1 MANMMHAYSAANA
14 PPALHIP
21 ARNTISP
28 PKGTPT
34 VSTPT
39 NGVRKHSPDTEMST
53 GQKPSKRSRRA
64 INCAPCRASKLK
76 CDRARPCSGCVLRG
90 TTNQCYTSEE
100 GESRADDYRN
110 DPHNGIAQIRQGL
123 AVIEAYFNRHGSLPP
138 TGIPHTNGHRG
149 DSPPRIYGIKRDLDG
164 EAIPPS
170 TNGSSSVPVVSA
182 EIMPDPD
189 KGGLYTGPTSAS
201 ALFNFR
207 NAHKRDME
215 HEMAVEEQGAAC
227 TLDPMSNLDLLSTLP
242 DVNVA
247 DRLITFFFENCTW
260 VHAYIH
266 PASFLPSWE
275 RFKSST
281 CTDHILLATIF
292 IVLALAVLHIPPN
305 DPVLAQLGP
314 GQTPAQIAS
323 NYYASSGNAL
333 NRHRQ
338 GTENSPSLELIEY
351 LLLRTQYLV
360 ICKDDGE
367 EVWHIRGEVL
377 SYATALGL
385 HRDPGRWRLNADTVE
400 RRRWAWWNT
409 VALGRWQAFLVGRPL
424 AIANHHF
431 DTLLPD
437 GSDAFDS
444 APNNSGPY
452 ASHCQYFRLCV
463 ILGDI
468 LDSALSVK
476 KVEYKKIMEHDQAL
490 DAWSEGLPG
499 ECRAGPG
506 PITALLSSTRLGDR
520 RSGMQA
526 LHLNS
531 AMWHIQFTLHRP
543 YTIPVSSARGSLPPT
558 TPEALKSYDKAMH
571 ASDMLID
578 YICMTLEHVEM
589 ESKSGHNNMG
599 VVASPLSV
607 PGHLE
612 WYPYHIFHAAMFYS
626 FQLIWQ
632 SSAPY
637 SEQREEKAKV
647 MRHDIRRTIIA
658 LEHLAPS
665 VRIAQKALNILRAL
679 APLYEEVCVDNFE
692 GECEMKMSAQLEFVR
707 RLAFPWQH
715 GTNSPPTNVIPVQPM
730 GQGHLNGS
738 PTTLTNGPGAHG
750 NSPGV
755 VYTPNGIDGAY
766 AAAAG
771 LMGPAQGGPPM
782 AYNMQGDEGV
792 WSTSLALDSNQ
803 WERFLERVPNGNQ
816 INGAVPPQQ
825 QMNGTGMNGVM
836 V

>member
-1 MANMMHAYSAANA
+1 MSANMMHSYSAGN

-34 VSTPT
+34 TGTPT
-39 NGVRKHSPDTEMST
+39 NGVRKHSPDTEMIP

-90 TTNQCYTSEE
+90 TTNQCYTTED
-100 GESRADDYRN
+100 GESRPEDYRN

-138 TGIPHTNGHRG
+138 SSAPHINGHRG
-149 DSPPRIYGIKRDLDG
+149 DSPPRTFGIKRDSDG
-164 EAIPPS
+164 EAVS
-170 TNGSSSVPVVSA
+170 VTLNGASNVPGANA
-182 EIMPDPD
+182 ELMPDLD

-201 ALFNFR
+201 ALFHFR
-207 NAHKRDME
+207 NAHKRDLE
-215 HEMAVEEQGAAC
+215 HDVPIEEQGAAC
-227 TLDPMSNLDLLSTLP
+227 TLDPMSNLDLLSALP
-242 DVNVA
+242 DVNIA
-247 DRLITFFFENCTW
+247 DRLINYFFENCTW
-260 VHAYIH
+260 VHVYIH
-266 PASFLPSWE
+266 PNSFLPNWE

-281 CTDHILLATIF
+281 CTDHVLLATIF
-292 IVLALAVLHIPPN
+292 IVLALAVLYTSPT

-314 GQTPAQIAS
+314 QQTASQIAS
-323 NYYASSGNAL
+323 NYYNSSCNAL

-338 GTENSPSLELIEY
+338 GSENSPSLELIEY
-351 LLLRTQYLV
+351 MLLRTQYLV
-360 ICKDDGE
+360 ICKDDCE
-367 EVWHIRGEVL
+367 DVWHIRGEVL

-385 HRDPGRWRLNADTVE
+385 HRDPGRWRLNAETVE
-400 RRRWAWWNT
+400 RRRWAWWN
-409 VALGRWQAFLVGRPL
+409 VLALGRWQAFLVGRPV

-437 GSDAFDS
+437 GTDAFDS
-444 APNNSGPY
+444 PPNNTGPY
-452 ASHCQYFRLCV
+452 ATHCQFFRLCA

-476 KVEYKKIMEHDQAL
+476 KVPYEKIMQHDHAL
-490 DAWSEGLPG
+490 QNWAEGLPAG
-499 ECRAGPG
+499 CRTDPLPLGS
-506 PITALLSSTRLGDR
+506 LLVSNRIQDR
-520 RSGMQA
+520 RLAIQA

-531 AMWHIQFTLHRP
+531 AMYHIRFTLHRP
-543 YTIPVSSARGSLPPT
+543 FTIPVSSARGALPPM
-558 TPEALKSYDKAMH
+558 TPQALESYKLAVR
-571 ASDMLID
+571 AADMLIN
-578 YICMTLEHVEM
+578 YVCTTLERCEQESQVHV
-589 ESKSGHNNMG
+589 G
-599 VVASPLSV
+599 VPSPLTV
-607 PGHLE
+607 PGHVG
-612 WYPYHIFHAAMFYS
+612 WGPYHIFHAAIYYS

-632 SSAPY
+632 ASGPY
-637 SEQREEKAKV
+637 SEEHERDAK
-647 MRHDIRRTIIA
+647 MFRDDIRRAIVT
-658 LEHLAPS
+658 LEHLQAQG

-679 APLYEEVCVDNFE
+679 APLYEEVCVDHFE

-715 GTNSPPTNVIPVQPM
+715 AANSLSPTLVSVPPM
-730 GQGHLNGS
+730 GQGHPNGS
-738 PTTLTNGPGAHG
+738 PTTVTTGAAAPHG
-750 NSPGV
+750 SSPGT

-792 WSTSLALDSNQ
+792 WSTSLALDSDQ
-803 WERFLERVPNGNQ
+803 WNRFLERVPNGNQ
-816 INGAVPPQQ
+816 INGAVPQPS
-825 QMNGTGMNGVM
+825 MNAPGINGVM
-836 V
+836 A